1 MDETVDAELGTVC
14 LLLTGQGDGDLA
26 KQLARAVTD
35 VTTRVLEDDFGN
47 PSAVMFLEVEPH
59 YVSAFDEDE
68 LRRVANAYSQV
79 RLVDGHQVAMVNA
92 VPRLVE
98 GDWRPQVLG
107 RHPNASNQASLVYK
121 EAPFVEDR
129 MRFRSSA
136 ELNLYRALRSRQ
148 LELPPGD
155 TITILPNAT
164 ARVPGHSWE
173 PDLVIAYHGRVG
185 AIEVDGSHHANRHAA
200 DRSRDRIFEDGGFAY
215 VDHIT
220 AEEADGPEAQFFVE
234 RFLRRLRQAK

>member
-1 MDETVDAELGTVC
+1 MEETVDAELGTVC
-14 LLLTGQGDGDLA
+14 LLLTGQGHGDLA

-35 VTTRVLEDDFGN
+35 VTAQVHEDDFGE
-47 PSAVMFLEVEPH
+47 PYAVMFLEVEPPF
-59 YVSAFDEDE
+59 VNAFDDDE
-68 LRRVANAYSQV
+68 LQLVANAYS
-79 RLVDGHQVAMVNA
+79 RLWLAKGRHVSIVYA

-98 GDWRPQVLG
+98 GNWRSQILG
-107 RHPNASNQASLVYK
+107 RHSQVSNQATLVGK
-121 EAPFVEDR
+121 DAPFVEDR

-136 ELNLYRALRSRQ
+136 ELNLYRALRSKQ
-148 LELPPGD
+148 LEFAPGD

-173 PDLVIAYHGRVG
+173 PDFVIAYHGRVG

-234 RFLRRLRQAK
+234 RFLRRLRE